1 MCQDLGIQRFSHDVT
16 AAILIFQTNKMAA
29 VLVYQEY
36 PVEVELFSY
45 VNAFLCVVPIIN

>member
-1 MCQDLGIQRFSHDVT
+1 MFQTNKMAV
-16 AAILIFQTNKMAA
+16 ILIFQTNKMAA
-29 VLVYQEY
+29 VLVYQEN

>member
-1 MCQDLGIQRFSHDVT
+1 MFQTNET
-16 AAILIFQTNKMAA
+16 ATILLFQTNKMGAM
-29 VLVYQEY
+29 LVYQEY

>member
-1 MCQDLGIQRFSHDVT
+1 MFQTNET
-16 AAILIFQTNKMAA
+16 AAVLIFQTNKMAA

-45 VNAFLCVVPIIN
+45 VNAFLCSYNKLA

>member
-1 MCQDLGIQRFSHDVT
+1 MFQANET

-36 PVEVELFSY
+36 PGEVELFSY
-45 VNAFLCVVPIIN
+45 VNAFLCSHNELAYMLAL

>member
-1 MCQDLGIQRFSHDVT
+1 MFQTNET
-16 AAILIFQTNKMAA
+16 AAILIFQTNKMA